1 VGIRGFYAWEKV
13 IQHNYEMLFSRPT
26 PDQVS
31 RVKVDKMPDD
41 LDWISIIDRL
51 ADGDITKHKVIY
63 ETNYIE
69 CLNLM
74 AYWNHRDRYVEQMN
88 KAINRK
94 NN

>member
-1 VGIRGFYAWEKV
+1 MDFRGFYAWEKV

-41 LDWISIIDRL
+41 LDWISIVDRL
-51 ADGDITKHKVIY
+51 ADGDITKHNEIY
-63 ETNYIE
+63 KKNYVE

-74 AYWNHRDRYVEQMN
+74 AYWHHRDRYFDQ
-88 KAINRK
+88 INRANQRK
-94 NN
+94 NS